1 MLKDR
6 LSDIMSDNV
15 SGASALYRRAL
26 VVFRESRL
34 YRKRFRR
41 EQAMLRLRRTF
52 PEMAVFAY
60 LQERLAK
67 VDDAS
72 LKDRIDL
79 LLAEAEEEAD
89 RIGRRLDRLWKR
101 KRRVVTFSHSSLAV
115 RLLVERRERITEL
128 LISMA
133 SPMNEGLAAADRLAK
148 AGIAIEL
155 ATDAALPGMIRRG
168 DLVIVGADSVTER
181 YFINKCGTLPLLLA
195 ARAAGAVSVVVFE
208 RFKRTTSRKIQSAPG
223 RHPSKDIAPVRYGYI
238 RMDNLYFEKIPIAY
252 ADWLLSGD
260 GAVRGNRQP
269 RTK

>member
-6 LSDIMSDNV
+6 LSDILSDNV
-15 SGASALYRRAL
+15 SGASSLYRRTLAL
-26 VVFRESRL
+26 LRDHRSFRTRS
-34 YRKRFRR
+34 RR
-41 EQAMLRLRRTF
+41 EQAIWRLRRTF

-67 VDDAS
+67 VVDDSVKAS
-72 LKDRIDL
+72 IDL

-101 KRRVVTFSHSSLAV
+101 KRRVVTFSQSSLAI
-115 RLLVERRERITEL
+115 RLLLERRDRIAEL

-133 SPMNEGLAAADRLAK
+133 APQNEGLAVGARLAE
-148 AGIAIEL
+148 AGIAVEL
-155 ATDAALPGMIRRG
+155 ATDAALPGMVRRG

-195 ARAAGAVSVVVFE
+195 ARAVGAVSVVVFE
-208 RFKRTTSRKIQSAPG
+208 RFKRTSARKMRYIPR
-223 RHPSKDIAPVRYGYI
+223 RHCPKEITPLRYI
-238 RMDNLYFEKIPIAY
+238 FARIENLYFEKIPIAY

-260 GAVRGNRQP
+260 GAVRGKRP
-269 RTK
+269 

>member
-6 LSDIMSDNV
+6 LSDILSDNV
-15 SGASALYRRAL
+15 SGASALYRRTL
-26 VVFRESRL
+26 LVFRESRL

-41 EQAMLRLRRTF
+41 EKALLRLRRTF

-79 LLAEAEEEAD
+79 LLAEAEEEAE

-223 RHPSKDIAPVRYGYI
+223 RHPSKEIAPIRYRFARI
-238 RMDNLYFEKIPIAY
+238 ENLYFEKIPIAY
-252 ADWLLSGD
+252 ADWLLTGD
-260 GAVRGNRQP
+260 GAVRGNR
-269 RTK
+269 